1 MESLKTNNLVVH
13 NAEIINGEGNLLFP
27 SFYIL
32 NHTQKYNCIIFLTLC
47 ILENGLAFIF
57 YSSTIFYGRAF
68 LENGGN
74 F

>member
-32 NHTQKYNCIIFLTLC
+32 NHTQK
-47 ILENGLAFIF
+47 
-57 YSSTIFYGRAF
+57 
-68 LENGGN
+68 
-74 F
+74 